1 MKKYAI
7 LIAAIAFIQQAAR
20 ADHMKNEISYCWPE
34 SGFKADS
41 SVRGAM
47 HVYSTQH
54 MRLPADASSV
64 TIYEESMGDSQSD
77 IRADSSRRG
86 ARMPQEYWDTRPSSG
101 ESYSSDLEFHQ
112 TPAVITENPDEVIV
126 EPPAVGAPS
135 ETPDTGNAT
144 SQEFNSDVQVRP
156 DVDVEHDLE
165 FDSSSGLDR
174 SQNSKALDIQSD
186 IDSDAHP
193 DISTQSQ
200 LDRSSADS
208 DLRSSSPEQG
218 APAVTPDS
226 GSDRSSLQSEAT
238 LQQSERTDLNSD
250 ESKSSSDYRSER
262 SQSDLNA
269 PANDT
274 QLRQE
279 NSVDSGNA
287 PSTSSDQSKSS
298 EFKSDTSSSAAVDTS
313 IKPNLTYD
321 ATKDGS
327 SDLSLSEKIRTGL
340 TTGSEGRPAA
350 FNSTMLQ
357 DVKIDSHAGL
367 ITLRGKVSSDQ
378 EKRDIEARVKEMPG
392 VTSVNNMLEVSSG
405 SDSTG
410 PEIK

>member
-1 MKKYAI
+1 
-7 LIAAIAFIQQAAR
+7 
-20 ADHMKNEISYCWPE
+20 
-34 SGFKADS
+34 
-41 SVRGAM
+41 
-47 HVYSTQH
+47 
-54 MRLPADASSV
+54 
-64 TIYEESMGDSQSD
+64 
-77 IRADSSRRG
+77 
-86 ARMPQEYWDTRPSSG
+86 
-101 ESYSSDLEFHQ
+101 
-112 TPAVITENPDEVIV
+112 
-126 EPPAVGAPS
+126 
-135 ETPDTGNAT
+135 
-144 SQEFNSDVQVRP
+144 
-156 DVDVEHDLE
+156 
-165 FDSSSGLDR
+165 
-174 SQNSKALDIQSD
+174 LDIQSD

-193 DISTQSQ
+193 DISTRSQ

-208 DLRSSSPEQG
+208 DLQSTSPEQG
-218 APAVTPDS
+218 APAITPDS

-287 PSTSSDQSKSS
+287 PSTSSEQNKSS
-298 EFKSDTSSSAAVDTS
+298 EFKSDNSSSSVDTTVQ
-313 IKPNLTYD
+313 PNLTYD
-321 ATKDGS
+321 TTKAGS
-327 SDLSLSEKIRTGL
+327 SDLSFSEKIRTGL

-378 EKRDIEARVKEMPG
+378 EKKDIEARVKEMPG
-392 VTSVNNMLEVSSG
+392 VTSVNNMLEVTSG